1 MPSRYVCFTLAVVRN
16 DLTMV
21 YLTLAYIL
29 VKGTSKINY
38 WFCSPLFTH
47 VSTFSEKLSKLDFV
61 FYKAGR
67 LHLYMVPARPCV

>member
-1 MPSRYVCFTLAVVRN
+1 
-16 DLTMV
+16 MV

-29 VKGTSKINY
+29 VKGTSKINS

-67 LHLYMVPARPCV
+67 LHLYMMPASSCV